1 MSYLSSDKSKRLR
14 KSNNDVEVYGDVE
27 FGNPSLLAITSG
39 ALVYSFR
46 FYLSGMIANQNVKM
60 INLDGVY
67 PIKENKKIMYI
78 NLLLHFMWP
87 IVRIIKILIL
97 KH

>member
-1 MSYLSSDKSKRLR
+1 
-14 KSNNDVEVYGDVE
+14 
-27 FGNPSLLAITSG
+27 
-39 ALVYSFR
+39 
-46 FYLSGMIANQNVKM
+46 MIANQNVKM

-78 NLLLHFMWP
+78 SLLLHFMWP